1 MDEQTTTVTT
11 TSDPTAEQTPTPAPA
26 TEPAPQPDPA
36 PEKTYTASEYDALKK
51 ELDKLKKD
59 KLTQEERT
67 RLELTQRETD
77 VANREAVIREKE
89 NRLHAI
95 AALEQAKLV
104 GNGIA
109 TADLIPFVMD
119 NTTQAIDDKV
129 KSLQGL
135 LEKCMTAQ
143 TQRIYQSAG
152 RQPHQ
157 VQDTAGS
164 NNNTPIAFGA
174 GRAARQTRAQEI
186 RNAYTGGS
194 K

>member
-1 MDEQTTTVTT
+1 MDEQTTTATT
-11 TSDPTAEQTPTPAPA
+11 VSDPTAEQTATPATS
-26 TEPAPQPDPA
+26 TEPASQPDSA
-36 PEKTYTASEYDALKK
+36 PEKTYTASEYDAIKE
-51 ELDKLKKD
+51 ELDKLKKE

-77 VANREAVIREKE
+77 VANREAVIRDKE

-95 AALEQAKLV
+95 DALEQANLV
-104 GNGIA
+104 GNGIT

-135 LEKCMTAQ
+135 LEKCMAAQ

-157 VQDTAGS
+157 VQDTTGS
-164 NNNTPIAFGA
+164 NSNTPVAFGA

-186 RNAYTGGS
+186 RNAYTGGT